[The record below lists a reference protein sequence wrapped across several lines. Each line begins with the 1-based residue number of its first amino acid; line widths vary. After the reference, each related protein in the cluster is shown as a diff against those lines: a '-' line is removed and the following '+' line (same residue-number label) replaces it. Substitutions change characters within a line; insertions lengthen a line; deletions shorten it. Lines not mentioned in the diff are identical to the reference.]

1 MSEGMAANDRGPA
14 VMSMIDA
21 KLIFTVLGPLF
32 LLLGVARCALA
43 GGLVPQGKT
52 WLLIG
57 GIFSAVAL
65 WLWR

>member
-1 MSEGMAANDRGPA
+1 MP
-14 VMSMIDA
+14 MIDA
-21 KLIFTVLGPLF
+21 KLIFAVLGPLF
-32 LLLGVARCALA
+32 VVLGVFRCAIA
-43 GGLVPQGKT
+43 GALEPQGKT

>member
-1 MSEGMAANDRGPA
+1 LI
-14 VMSMIDA
+14 IDA
-21 KLIFTVLGPLF
+21 KLIFTALGPLF
-32 LLLGVARCALA
+32 LLLGVVRCATA
-43 GGLVPQGKT
+43 GALEPQGKT

>member
-1 MSEGMAANDRGPA
+1 
-14 VMSMIDA
+14 MIEA
-21 KLIFTVLGPLF
+21 KLIFTALGPLF
-32 LLLGVARCALA
+32 LLLGVVRCVFA
-43 GGLVPQGKT
+43 GAFLPQGRT

>member
-1 MSEGMAANDRGPA
+1 
-14 VMSMIDA
+14 MSMFDP
-21 KLIFTVLGPLF
+21 KLIFAVLGPLF
-32 LLLGVARCALA
+32 LLLGAVRCALA

>member
-1 MSEGMAANDRGPA
+1 
-14 VMSMIDA
+14 MSMFDP
-21 KLIFTVLGPLF
+21 KLIFAVLGPLF
-32 LLLGVARCALA
+32 LLLGAVRCAFA

>member
-1 MSEGMAANDRGPA
+1 
-14 VMSMIDA
+14 MSMFDP
-21 KLIFTVLGPLF
+21 KLIFAVLGPLF
-32 LLLGVARCALA
+32 LLLGAVRCVRLPEWP
-43 GGLVPQGKT
+43 VPQGKT